1 MDKLQCKK
9 CGSWNTKKNGF
20 RKSGRQK
27 YHCHDCGVYST
38 TEAGSRDWAALYDQ
52 IDQLHHEG
60 VSQRG
65 ISRLTAVS
73 RPSIIAYLKK
83 NVPPNR

>member
-1 MDKLQCKK
+1 
-9 CGSWNTKKNGF
+9 
-20 RKSGRQK
+20 
-27 YHCHDCGVYST
+27 VYST